1 MGKSAAEGGDGGNSS
16 HIRTFLRVR
25 PSKRPSGFIN
35 VDEYDKTKL
44 GFHVPVETKDGEY
57 VNNTRTSHNFKFDGV
72 LGEKATQQEDVF
84 AKIGKGAVYNV
95 LDGYNS
101 TVFAYGQ
108 TGSGKTFTVTG
119 GAERRVYV
127 DRGLIPRAL
136 SLIFAEFKERSDQ
149 QFTCHVSYLEIYNEQ
164 GFDLLDPSHDSKKL
178 EELPKVA
185 LMEDEDGN
193 IHLRNLSVYLAAN
206 EEEALNYL
214 FLGDT
219 NRAISETAMNKASS
233 RSHCIFTISVEGRKH
248 GSEKVMRS
256 KLHLVDLAGSERV
269 HKTQTGGQTLVEA
282 KHINVSLFF
291 LEMVIV
297 ALRERGTK
305 GRQHIPY
312 RNSMMTS
319 VLRDSLGGNCKT
331 VMIATVNAEMA
342 QTDESIST
350 CRFAQR
356 VSTIKNEARVNE
368 DVDPG
373 VLIRRL
379 RSECATLNDEVAFL
393 KGESGDGEELTTEEA
408 EDLKN
413 RRCRI
418 FVEDPAPGAQLSIGA
433 YTLTKLKRCFSVFKA
448 MVMDGGQALMSSN
461 SRSGVEALIFAHA
474 PLRCSF
480 GLSLVSSIVSFSQ
493 LLSLQDA
500 LRQRDNE
507 IAILVNMLK
516 QGRCHV
522 CAAANPSASPATRNR
537 PGKGGITPDRQ
548 HDPGGK
554 TATAQSQKTL
564 VPLPAS
570 AAAAHSLAR
579 EASVPVSYMGAGSGG
594 VAPKGTVGGRDT
606 GVRFNGNVG
615 GVAAPSDSKVLGDPQ
630 RAFGYFRER
639 HSGKEALEENKK
651 LLGEKY
657 ARAKAM
663 GERVNQAR
671 NTIQYLKNTIEQVRR
686 ERALDG
692 LVGDGG
698 RRGDGEDDDDDERQM
713 DLDEKEDEE
722 ETKCK
727 AAIEVEKRV
736 YKGSFQELRELKSE
750 IEHIQRLLEKGRSK
764 MQADFQSWYEP
775 LLCSAKEE
783 KGVVAQSLARPVH
796 VGEAGPDR
804 PQGVSSRHGNGGG
817 GASRAVCDNPSH
829 GNEQVDVL
837 ESRLETRSGTGE
849 VPIFGGDKGGGG
861 ANTPTR
867 PRPRLNAWGTPPT
880 SVTHRRGPVALSSAV
895 GYVASDGD
903 DKGSDGGGVSNSV
916 SEAGG
921 GAGVLL
927 GAAGGGGVFPPLT
940 GNKEADD
947 DIAAFYRAKK
957 ELERRKSVAGG
968 GEGVKI

>member
-1 MGKSAAEGGDGGNSS
+1 MGKTTAEGGDGGNSS
-16 HIRTFLRVR
+16 HIRTFLRIR
-25 PSKRPSGFIN
+25 PSKRPSGYIK
-35 VDEYDKTKL
+35 VDEFDKTRL

-57 VNNTRTSHNFKFDGV
+57 VNNTRTSHKFKFDGV
-72 LGEKATQQEDVF
+72 LGEKATQEDVF
-84 AKIGKGAVYNV
+84 AKIGKGAVSNV
-95 LDGYNS
+95 LNGYNS

-119 GAERRVYV
+119 GAERYV
-127 DRGLIPRAL
+127 DRGIIPRAL

-149 QFTCHVSYLEIYNEQ
+149 QFTCHISYLEIYNEQ

-178 EELPKVA
+178 EDLAKVA

-248 GSEKVMRS
+248 GSDKVMRS

-297 ALRERGTK
+297 ALRERGAK

-331 VMIATVNAEMA
+331 VMIATVNAEAA
-342 QTDESIST
+342 QTEESIST

-356 VSTIKNEARVNE
+356 VSTIKNDARVNE

-379 RSECATLNDEVAFL
+379 RSDNATLSDEVAFL
-393 KGESGDGEELTTEEA
+393 KGETGDGEELTSEEA
-408 EDLKN
+408 EDLKD
-413 RRCRI
+413 RCRA
-418 FVEDPAPGAQLSIGA
+418 FVEDPAPSAQLSIGA

-448 MVMDGGQALMSSN
+448 MVLDGGRALST
-461 SRSGVEALIFAHA
+461 GGAHSQGHDMVGEGGPA
-474 PLRCSF
+474 GAMTKLGEGST
-480 GLSLVSSIVSFSQ
+480 GELGGQ
-493 LLSLQDA
+493 LLSLRDA

-516 QGRCHV
+516 QGKCHA
-522 CAAANPSASPATRNR
+522 CAAAPSSAT
-537 PGKGGITPDRQ
+537 PGATTGGGLPPNRQ
-548 HDPGGK
+548 HDPGGEN
-554 TATAQSQKTL
+554 ASPQHHNRRS
-564 VPLPAS
+564 PLPG
-570 AAAAHSLAR
+570 AAAVGAATGASGGKLLANG
-579 EASVPVSYMGAGSGG
+579 EGAGRVV
-594 VAPKGTVGGRDT
+594 VAPKGTVGGRDAGGRHRGGSVS
-606 GVRFNGNVG
+606 GVER
-615 GVAAPSDSKVLGDPQ
+615 PSDASVLGDPQ

-639 HSGKEALEENKK
+639 HSGRVALEENKK

-671 NTIQYLKNTIEQVRR
+671 STIQYLKNTIEQVRR

-692 LVGDGG
+692 LMEEGSVGGSKG
-698 RRGDGEDDDDDERQM
+698 DDEDRNSRPQVG
-713 DLDEKEDEE
+713 LGEEEDEE

-764 MQADFQSWYEP
+764 MQADFQAWYEP
-775 LLCSAKEE
+775 LACSVEE
-783 KGVVAQSLARPVH
+783 EDGAVASEGNCALGEGGTKPKAQSFGGGDDKPRGAH
-796 VGEAGPDR
+796 HHA
-804 PQGVSSRHGNGGG
+804 PQGHRQ
-817 GASRAVCDNPSH
+817 AVV
-829 GNEQVDVL
+829 GKT
-837 ESRLETRSGTGE
+837 TRERQSEEPAAFDGSGK
-849 VPIFGGDKGGGG
+849 DG

-867 PRPRLNAWGTPPT
+867 RPRPPVDAWGTPPDST
-880 SVTHRRGPVALSSAV
+880 SRRRGPLSS
-895 GYVASDGD
+895 VAT
-903 DKGSDGGGVSNSV
+903 GSVSGGDGGGSKTESAPT
-916 SEAGG
+916 SGG
-921 GAGVLL
+921 GR
-927 GAAGGGGVFPPLT
+927 GAWHGGAGGGGLLPPLT

-947 DIAAFYRAKK
+947 DIAAFYRAKE
-957 ELERRKSVAGG
+957 ELERRKSAAGRNSG
-968 GEGVKI
+968 GR